1 MNEASSATERLIER
15 EALFEKLFTFSP
27 DAIVVTDAEGRI
39 KETNTQLERL
49 FGYSA
54 NELLGHPIEILIP
67 ERYSQSHL
75 AHRRAYDDHPC
86 IRPMGS
92 GLELF
97 GLRKDGTEFPVDIML
112 SPVETPAGRIVLGV
126 IRDITERKQRDEDM
140 RKRRALFEVEMSHLA
155 QHDVLTDLPNRLLLK
170 DRLDPGNFASP
181 S

>member
-1 MNEASSATERLIER
+1 MNEASSARERLIER
-15 EALFEKLFTFSP
+15 EALFEKLFAFSP

-67 ERYSQSHL
+67 ERYSQSHP
-75 AHRRAYDDHPC
+75 AHRRGYDDQPR

-97 GLRKDGTEFPVDIML
+97 GLRKDGTEFPVDINF
-112 SPVETPAGRIVLGV
+112 
-126 IRDITERKQRDEDM
+126 
-140 RKRRALFEVEMSHLA
+140 RKRSQLVGAVR
-155 QHDVLTDLPNRLLLK
+155 
-170 DRLDPGNFASP
+170 G
-181 S
+181 